1 MGGAG
6 GKDGSWAISR
16 AAKMQAAVF
25 KNFQTVR
32 KYSGRYHKEAAGSD
46 FPQRGG
52 CFYGRILDAAKDRK
66 TGKTAAFDRILFR
79 MDLDYSGKNTGTG
92 ESQILGGRLLP
103 AICLKGEK
111 G

>member
-1 MGGAG
+1 MGSAG
-6 GKDGSWAISR
+6 GKDGRGAISR
-16 AAKMQAAVF
+16 AAKMPAAVF
-25 KNFQTVR
+25 WDFQTDR
-32 KYSGRYHKEAAGSD
+32 KYSGRNHKEAAGSD
-46 FPQRGG
+46 FPQREGY
-52 CFYGRILDAAKDRK
+52 FYGRVLDAVKDRK

>member
-1 MGGAG
+1 MGGAS
-6 GKDGSWAISR
+6 GKDGSGTISES
-16 AAKMQAAVF
+16 AKMQTAVF
-25 KNFQTVR
+25 KNFQTAR
-32 KYSGRYHKEAAGSD
+32 KYSGRNYKEAAGSD
-46 FPQRGG
+46 FTQREG

-66 TGKTAAFDRILFR
+66 AGKAAVFDRVLFR